1 MSELT
6 TVARPYAKAAF
17 DFAVEANA
25 IDSSSIT
32 KWLEMLTF
40 AAEVSKD
47 DTIKGFLS
55 GGASAEQ
62 AQDLFL
68 KVCDVQLDSNGQN
81 FVKVL
86 AENGRLLVLP
96 HVVDQFSELKAEYEK
111 TAIVDVTS
119 AVELTAD
126 KLTTLSAALEK
137 RLARKVKLNCNVDAS
152 IMSGPSIIAYGISI
166 ELFVSSA
173 GTRVAFAQTYI
184 VAQTY
189 RWTFQKTK

>member
-25 IDSSSIT
+25 IES
-32 KWLEMLTF
+32 WLEMLVF

-47 DTIKGFLS
+47 ETIKGFLS

-62 AQDLFL
+62 SQELFL
-68 KVCDVQLDSNGQN
+68 NICDVQVDSNGQN
-81 FVKVL
+81 FIKIL

-96 HVVDQFSELKAEYEK
+96 QIVAEFSALKAELEK
-111 TAIVDVTS
+111 TIFVDVTS

-137 RLARKVKLNCNVDAS
+137 RLARKVKLNCIVDAT
-152 IMSGPSIIAYGISI
+152 IISGLVIQAGD
-166 ELFVSSA
+166 LVLDSSFRNKLNRLA
-173 GTRVAFAQTYI
+173 TTLQS
-184 VAQTY
+184 
-189 RWTFQKTK
+189 